1 MVYLSTYLNIL
12 FTRLLTNAEMLQ
24 HELSDMKKSDKTA
37 AGDKSASGKK
47 SEKSLNIGSRIAE
60 HDLSSRLKNIS
71 KWLNKQHEV
80 RILIQG
86 NSEQDLG
93 NCEKIFKTIE
103 ETIKTPQVIG
113 KIVQKRTKGT
123 IVKFNIL
130 PVSPAGNE
138 KEAGKSQ

>member
-1 MVYLSTYLNIL
+1 
-12 FTRLLTNAEMLQ
+12 MLQ
-24 HELSDMKKSDKTA
+24 SELNDTKKSDKTSA
-37 AGDKSASGKK
+37 DKATKK

-71 KWLNKQHEV
+71 KWLTKQHEV

-86 NSEQDLG
+86 NSQQDMA

-103 ETIKTPQVIG
+103 EIIKTPEVIG

-123 IVKFNIL
+123 IVKFTIL
-130 PVSPAGNE
+130 PVVTAPANE
-138 KEAGKSQ
+138 KSVGTAQ

>member
-1 MVYLSTYLNIL
+1 
-12 FTRLLTNAEMLQ
+12 MLQ
-24 HELSDMKKSDKTA
+24 HELADLKKSDKSSA
-37 AGDKSASGKK
+37 AGDKSAAAAGKK

-60 HDLSSRLKNIS
+60 HDLASRLKNIS

-86 NSEQDLG
+86 NSEHDMG

-103 ETIKTPQVIG
+103 EAIKTPQVIG

-130 PVSPAGNE
+130 PVAAEVGTA
-138 KEAGKSQ
+138 KDATKSQ